1 MAKWWLLCPGFN
13 VLTPTTMCS
22 PVLYKARI
30 FVWAI
35 CPGLHR
41 SVHPWHS
48 WFQTG
53 PHNRHTK
60 EVYKSSAYSLLGQQF
75 NQASLPY
82 SRTLNTSNTIHRPLY
97 FLPVTG
103 YDYLNICDFV
113 KTSNTIWKQ
122 TYFPHLLGMVWLLK
136 HVMISYIPCY

>member
-1 MAKWWLLCPGFN
+1 MCPGFI
-13 VLTPTTMCS
+13 VLTPTTVCS

-53 PHNRHTK
+53 PHIAIQRKCINPQLIACRG
-60 EVYKSSAYSLLGQQF
+60 SSLTRQAYHIAEHLTQVIQYTGHCISCLWLDMTIWIFVILWRQVIQYGNKLTFPTDWAWPFELEWF
-75 NQASLPY
+75 NDGKKKLI
-82 SRTLNTSNTIHRPLY
+82 LNTWY
-97 FLPVTG
+97 
-103 YDYLNICDFV
+103 
-113 KTSNTIWKQ
+113 
-122 TYFPHLLGMVWLLK
+122 
-136 HVMISYIPCY
+136 